1 MSYYSLDQL
10 KLIAGLCQ
18 APATLMLSASNWAGI
33 CRELCADPS
42 LLTDKGR
49 LPTPQNFKRLQL
61 RIEPRVLAINSG
73 TDDETTLDLHNYE
86 EERRSGFLWAKEK
99 FAQRKGEKP
108 AVEAEDAEKTHEADP
123 ALLKEAF
130 EREMV
135 KRGEYGFKTITGGE

>member
-1 MSYYSLDQL
+1 MTFATGSLVRARGREWVVLPGSRHDL
-10 KLIAGLCQ
+10 
-18 APATLMLSASNWAGI
+18 LMVRPLG
-33 CRELCADPS
+33 
-42 LLTDKGR
+42 
-49 LPTPQNFKRLQL
+49 
-61 RIEPRVLAINSG
+61 G

-130 EREMV
+130 ERELV